1 MPLLR
6 TLALFSFVLLAAC
19 NPATKSDAKA
29 AKPQNQWEVAG
40 DMALGNPKAKVV
52 VIEYASVTCVHC
64 AHFHATAWP
73 DFKKKYVDSG
83 KVRFV
88 FREFPTPPVPV
99 SVAGFMVARCAGSEK
114 YFSVLDGLFRS
125 QETILTA
132 QSPRAELL
140 KIAKM
145 AGMTEDKFNACIEDS
160 AQLKRI
166 QGVIDVGLDTYKIS
180 ATPTFVINGTTH
192 RGLTTVEQFDEI
204 ITPLL
209 AKK

>member
-1 MPLLR
+1 MPIAR
-6 TLALFSFVLLAAC
+6 TLALLSFVLLAAC
-19 NPATKSDAKA
+19 NPATKGDAKTI
-29 AKPQNQWEVAG
+29 KPQNPWEMAG
-40 DMALGNPKAKVV
+40 DMAMGNAKAKVV

-64 AHFHATAWP
+64 AHFHKTVWP
-73 DFKKKYVDSG
+73 TLKTKYIDSG

-99 SVAGFMVARCAGSEK
+99 SVAGFMVAHCAGPDK
-114 YFSVLDGLFRS
+114 YFKVVDGLFRA

-132 QSPRAELL
+132 QSPRSELL

-145 AGMTEDKFNACIEDS
+145 SGLTEDKFNACIEDS
-160 AQLKRI
+160 ATLKHI

-180 ATPTFVINGTTH
+180 ATPSFVINGTTH
-192 RGLTTVEQFDEI
+192 RGLTTIEQFDEI